1 LKLYLLFPLFSSIT
15 FVLAMLFFKRATIY
29 NVGVW
34 RTTFVSNFISGMCF
48 LVLLPFG
55 EGAIDPLRL
64 WQPLVTGAL
73 FVGGQAL
80 TMLALEKGDV
90 SVATPTL
97 GVKTIIVAWLSVL
110 LLAVEIPWQL
120 WMSAAMTFLAVGLLS
135 VRPSSKGG
143 SSGQSKEVL
152 RTIAI
157 AFLSAVSYSIFDVLV
172 QKWGATWSVGYFLP
186 LTFAFCAL
194 LSFGFIP
201 LFSRGLRT
209 IPRTAWRWL
218 LGGSAFMTAQ
228 ALSLV
233 TALAVFGDATSM
245 NVVYSS
251 RGLWSVVAVWLIG
264 HWFANTES
272 KMGLRVMLFR
282 LAGALLMTF
291 AIIVTF
297 VT

>member
-1 LKLYLLFPLFSSIT
+1 
-15 FVLAMLFFKRATIY
+15 MLFFKRATIY
-29 NVGVW
+29 SVGVW
-34 RTTFVSNFISGMCF
+34 RTTFVSNFVSGICF
-48 LVLLPFG
+48 LLLLPFG
-55 EGAIDPLRL
+55 EGAIDPLKL

-73 FVGGQAL
+73 FVIGQAL

-97 GVKTIIVAWLSVL
+97 GVKTIIVAWFSVF

-135 VRPSSKGG
+135 VQPPLGGGAKGESKAT
-143 SSGQSKEVL
+143 L
-152 RTIAI
+152 MTIAI
-157 AFLSAVSYSIFDVLV
+157 AFLSAVSYSLFDVLV

-186 LTFAFCAL
+186 LTFGFCAL

-201 LFSRGLRT
+201 LFSRGLST

-218 LGGSAFMTAQ
+218 LGGSSFMTAQ
-228 ALSLV
+228 ALALV
-233 TALAVFGDATSM
+233 TALAVFGDATSI

-272 KMGLRVMLFR
+272 KMGPRVMIFR

-291 AIIVTF
+291 AIVVTF

>member
-1 LKLYLLFPLFSSIT
+1 MKLYLLFPLFSSIT

-34 RTTFVSNFISGMCF
+34 RTTFVSNFISGVCF
-48 LVLLPFG
+48 LVLLPLG
-55 EGAIDPLRL
+55 EGAIDPLKL

-135 VRPSSKGG
+135 VHPSAKGG
-143 SSGQSKEVL
+143 LSGHSKAVL

-157 AFLSAVSYSIFDVLV
+157 AFLSAVSYSVFDVLV

-194 LSFGFIP
+194 LCF
-201 LFSRGLRT
+201 
-209 IPRTAWRWL
+209 
-218 LGGSAFMTAQ
+218 
-228 ALSLV
+228 
-233 TALAVFGDATSM
+233 
-245 NVVYSS
+245 
-251 RGLWSVVAVWLIG
+251 
-264 HWFANTES
+264 
-272 KMGLRVMLFR
+272 
-282 LAGALLMTF
+282 
-291 AIIVTF
+291 
-297 VT
+297 

>member
-1 LKLYLLFPLFSSIT
+1 
-15 FVLAMLFFKRATIY
+15 MLFFKRATIY

-34 RTTFVSNFISGMCF
+34 RTTFVSNFISGVCF
-48 LVLLPFG
+48 LALVPFG
-55 EGAIDPLRL
+55 DGPIDLLKL

-120 WMSAAMTFLAVGLLS
+120 WMSAIVTVFAIVLLS
-135 VRPSSKGG
+135 IPASAKSSVGAKTTSSVRT
-143 SSGQSKEVL
+143 V
-152 RTIAI
+152 AI
-157 AFLSAVSYSIFDVLV
+157 AFLAAACYSLFDVLV

-186 LTFAFCAL
+186 LTFGFCAM

-201 LFSRGLRT
+201 LFSRGLST

-228 ALSLV
+228 ALALV

-272 KMGLRVMLFR
+272 KMGTRVMLFR
-282 LAGALLMTF
+282 LSGALLMTF

>member
-1 LKLYLLFPLFSSIT
+1 
-15 FVLAMLFFKRATIY
+15 MLSFKRATIY
-29 NVGVW
+29 SVGVW
-34 RTTFVSNFISGMCF
+34 RTTFVSNFISGTCF
-48 LVLLPFG
+48 LVLVPFG
-55 EGAIDPLRL
+55 DGPIDFLKL

-97 GVKTIIVAWLSVL
+97 GVKTIIVAWLSVF

-120 WMSAAMTFLAVGLLS
+120 WMSAVVTVFAIVLLS
-135 VRPSSKGG
+135 IPASAKNSENAKTTSSIKT
-143 SSGQSKEVL
+143 VA
-152 RTIAI
+152 T
-157 AFLSAVSYSIFDVLV
+157 AFLSAACYSLFDVLV

-186 LTFAFCAL
+186 LTFGFCAM

-201 LFSRGLRT
+201 LFSRGLST

-228 ALSLV
+228 ALALV
-233 TALAVFGDATSM
+233 TALAVYGDATSM
-245 NVVYSS
+245 NVIYSS

-272 KMGLRVMLFR
+272 KMGPRVMLFR

-297 VT
+297 IS